1 MTKSKDAIIKD
12 LIASCSKAGIDSF
25 AVGFDLNGLVSTH
38 LEKMPM
44 NSLSRITIFLFNQL
58 CEHEISL
65 GDPAYKGV
73 FGDLKKDF
81 SNLIQAHNAK
91 CEKIKSISNSKTKSS

>member
-12 LIASCSKAGIDSF
+12 FLTTAQKAGLGSF
-25 AVGFDLNGLVSTH
+25 VVGFDLDGLVSTH
-38 LEKMPM
+38 LEKIQM

-91 CEKIKSISNSKTKSS
+91 CEKIKSTGKTKSS